1 MKMNVTFSK
10 LNQSFA
16 SSFSELNQSFISAF
30 GEVQVISGGKAA
42 VIEPLEVTE
51 NGEYTAPDGVDGYS
65 PIVVSVPVPEG
76 YIQPEGTLEVTE
88 NGTHD
93 VTTFAFVNVNV
104 QADGGGADDSNYEFY
119 EGSYIVTPSVSN
131 QTLDTAN
138 KLMKSDV
145 IIEEIP
151 YAEVGNNS
159 GGKTVTI
166 GK

>member
-1 MKMNVTFSK
+1 MRKNVTFSK
-10 LNQSFA
+10 LNPSFT
-16 SSFSELNQSFISAF
+16 STFSEA
-30 GEVQVISGGKAA
+30 QVISGGKEA
-42 VIEPLEVTE
+42 VIEPLEVTA

-65 PIVVSVPVPEG
+65 PVVVSVPVPEG

-93 VTTFAFVNVNV
+93 VTAFASVSVNVH
-104 QADGGGADDSNYEFY
+104 ASGGADDLNYEVY
-119 EGSYIVTPSVSN
+119 EGSYIVTPSVSK
-131 QTLDTAN
+131 QILDTAN

>member
-1 MKMNVTFSK
+1 MKLNVT
-10 LNQSFA
+10 
-16 SSFSELNQSFISAF
+16 FSELNQSFTSIFSEA
-30 GEVQVISGGKAA
+30 QVISGGKEA
-42 VIEPLEVTE
+42 VIEPLEVTA
-51 NGEYTAPDGVDGYS
+51 NGEYAAPDGVDGYS
-65 PIVVSVPVPEG
+65 PVVVSVPVPEG

-93 VTTFAFVNVNV
+93 VTAFASVSVNVRTS
-104 QADGGGADDSNYEFY
+104 GGADDLNYEVY
-119 EGSYIVTPSVSN
+119 EGSYIVTPSVSK